1 MKCILCNQRKGKRFC
16 PAKRALICA
25 QCCGEKRILEIDC
38 PETCQY
44 LKVGRAH
51 EARHENAR
59 HLATADPRKQEAR
72 ARVLQRFEQVVAAL
86 EYIVLKR
93 RRASRSLKDREVL
106 QALDLLLET
115 YRTEDKGVLYEHVG
129 SDSTVESLRRELR
142 DAVEAMRRPKE
153 ARFDALR
160 LGDAIACLE
169 FIRDLV
175 ASHVEARESD
185 SSYVDFLLR
194 MAPRE
199 NPAESAPLIIVPGQ
213 S

>member
-72 ARVLQRFEQVVAAL
+72 ARVLQRFEQVVAGL
-86 EYIVLKR
+86 EYIVLQR
-93 RRASRSLKDREVL
+93 RRASRLLRDREVL
-106 QALDLLLET
+106 QALDLLLE
-115 YRTEDKGVLYEHVG
+115 DKGVLYEHVA
-129 SDSTVESLRRELR
+129 SDSAVESLRRELR
-142 DAVEAMRRPKE
+142 DAVETMRRPKE

-175 ASHVEARESD
+175 ASHIEARESD

-199 NPAESAPLIIVPGQ
+199 SPAETTPLIIVPGQ